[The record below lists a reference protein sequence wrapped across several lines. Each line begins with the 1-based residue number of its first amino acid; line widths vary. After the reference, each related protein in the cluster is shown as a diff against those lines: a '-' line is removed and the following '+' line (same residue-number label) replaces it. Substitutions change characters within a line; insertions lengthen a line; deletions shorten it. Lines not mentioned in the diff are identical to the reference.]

1 MRLPVGL
8 RRVPVVLR
16 PVRHNETGVLLYIY
30 HMDFWEQPVLLSKH
44 MNINSLQSNQKDS

>member
-1 MRLPVGL
+1 MHPQLGL

-30 HMDFWEQPVLLSKH
+30 HMDFWAQPVLLSKH